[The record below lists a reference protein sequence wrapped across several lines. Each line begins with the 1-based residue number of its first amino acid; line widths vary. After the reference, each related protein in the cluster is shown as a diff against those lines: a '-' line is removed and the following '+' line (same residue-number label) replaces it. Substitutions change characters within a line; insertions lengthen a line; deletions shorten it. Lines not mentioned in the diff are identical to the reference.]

1 MDRHCVNSTAADQ
14 YAQRAGQQDDI
25 ELVIE
30 RLEIEWFDEL
40 EHCLKKS
47 SNPILV
53 EFIDRFRDQIG
64 SLLSEM
70 ARDYIKRLPEL

>member
-1 MDRHCVNSTAADQ
+1 MDRHCVNNRAADQ

-40 EHCLKKS
+40 EHCLQKS

-53 EFIDRFRDQIG
+53 EFIDRCRDQIG
-64 SLLSEM
+64 LLLSEM
-70 ARDYIKRLPEL
+70 ARDYITQSHET